1 MLTDTERKTFQ
12 FINQFIKQHGFS
24 PKFPEIAKGI
34 GIKSTGVVHRY
45 IKALTDKGLI
55 DYTPHRHRGI
65 RLLEE
70 ANTNSIPLLGKI
82 AAGRPIEA
90 IPEQQAI
97 DLVGIFSG
105 RNLYALKVQGDS
117 MIEEGILDGDTVICA
132 QSDSAND
139 GDIVVALIDQQ
150 EVTLKKVKHNRQEHT
165 VTLVPANPSLMPM
178 TYSAE
183 RITIQGI
190 FKGLVRFEGK

>member
-12 FINQFIKQHGFS
+12 FINQFIKTHGYA

-45 IKALTDKGLI
+45 IKALIDKGLI

-70 ANTNSIPLLGKI
+70 ANTTSIPLLGKI
-82 AAGRPIEA
+82 AAGKPIEA
-90 IPEQQAI
+90 IPDQQAI

-105 RNLYALKVQGDS
+105 KNLYALKVQGDS
-117 MIEEGILDGDTVICA
+117 MIDEGILDGDTVICSP
-132 QSDSAND
+132 SDSAND

-150 EVTLKKVKHNRQEHT
+150 EVTLKKVKLNKNNHT
-165 VTLVPANPSLMPM
+165 VTLVPANTTLTPI

-183 RITIQGI
+183 RITIQGV
-190 FKGLVRFEGK
+190 FKGLVRFEGN